1 VTALLATQEVVEV
14 LSNATPLGRVTQE
27 AVEVLSTTSP
37 AARATQEVVEVLS
50 LRAATGLV
58 VAQETVE
65 LLSSNSTA
73 PARLR
78 LAQEV
83 VEVVSRDTAEARL
96 TTLARLVVGVTTA
109 QANTTRLVRMS
120 LSEMVVACRVTRM
133 VRLTLADAVPCLTF
147 WATCWRIRR
156 TDGVVF
162 AFTSHDTPVQF
173 RGENYQPCGSLT
185 ASASE
190 LGAMLGD
197 IGNMELLGMITDD
210 SITDDDLMAG
220 RFDNAEIEVWLFP
233 WSDAGGETPRRLIA
247 GRMGNLKVALNSYTA
262 EVLTD
267 SQKLQ
272 QRSVVQLYTPG
283 CRFELGD
290 SRCTKN
296 MVPLTVS
303 GTVTS
308 VATPQA
314 HSQAER
320 RVFQDSSRSEGS
332 GYFDLGKITWTSG
345 DNAGVSTEVKTWTQ
359 TVAAGDIITV
369 LREFRLWEAMLHPI
383 KVGDTYTVAPGCDK
397 TPETCKVKFDNFI
410 NFGGFPNVPGG
421 DAIVDHPN

>member
-1 VTALLATQEVVEV
+1 LTAQEFGEV
-14 LSNATPLGRVTQE
+14 RSR
-27 AVEVLSTTSP
+27 
-37 AARATQEVVEVLS
+37 
-50 LRAATGLV
+50 RAATGLV

-65 LLSSNSTA
+65 LLASNSTA

-83 VEVVSRDTAEARL
+83 VEVVSRDWAEARL
-96 TTLARLVVGVTTA
+96 TTLARLVVGVTTSP
-109 QANTTRLVRMS
+109 ANTTRLVRMS

-210 SITDDDLMAG
+210 SITDEELMAG
-220 RFDNAEIEVWLFP
+220 PVENAEIEVWLFP

-247 GRMGNLKVALNSYTA
+247 GRMGNLKVALNSFTA

-272 QRSVVQLYTPG
+272 QRP
-283 CRFELGD
+283 
-290 SRCTKN
+290 
-296 MVPLTVS
+296 
-303 GTVTS
+303 
-308 VATPQA
+308 
-314 HSQAER
+314 
-320 RVFQDSSRSEGS
+320 
-332 GYFDLGKITWTSG
+332 
-345 DNAGVSTEVKTWTQ
+345 
-359 TVAAGDIITV
+359 
-369 LREFRLWEAMLHPI
+369 
-383 KVGDTYTVAPGCDK
+383 
-397 TPETCKVKFDNFI
+397 
-410 NFGGFPNVPGG
+410 
-421 DAIVDHPN
+421 